1 GCPGGRLSGGRAA
14 GLPSGLYC
22 TVSRYRV
29 PYSLSV
35 MPASRSA
42 YLSSTHWTA
51 KGFGVLTISVSLE
64 IEIARVGASQV
75 RKACSGSAD
84 RASSRICDQTSE
96 AVSSMNS
103 REEQR
108 DFWVRRTRQARPR
121 LWKSQPENRSLPA
134 PPNTAT
140 EH

>member
-1 GCPGGRLSGGRAA
+1 
-14 GLPSGLYC
+14 
-22 TVSRYRV
+22 
-29 PYSLSV
+29 
-35 MPASRSA
+35 
-42 YLSSTHWTA
+42 
-51 KGFGVLTISVSLE
+51 

-140 EH
+140 EHGRPAREGRFPEAWRGARSAATTRGKAFSVAEAGSSKAELGRMILWFRSPVG